1 MMHES
6 DLSMRPAWSQSVTDA
21 LVNAQQWIRQHR
33 AETAQLLSH
42 SDEHRYTP
50 HDADVLRQVLL
61 PTPAMQASWQKDGA
75 IRHDA
80 WHQQRID
87 FQPWP
92 YASYFASLTDQLK
105 QTVMEGNSDFL
116 ARLNGQQV
124 AADLVAS
131 DFVRQSIVR
140 AGGMT
145 AFGLPDGAFDREETI
160 AP

>member
-1 MMHES
+1 
-6 DLSMRPAWSQSVTDA
+6 
-21 LVNAQQWIRQHR
+21 
-33 AETAQLLSH
+33 
-42 SDEHRYTP
+42 
-50 HDADVLRQVLL
+50 
-61 PTPAMQASWQKDGA
+61 
-75 IRHDA
+75 
-80 WHQQRID
+80 
-87 FQPWP
+87 
-92 YASYFASLTDQLK
+92 
-105 QTVMEGNSDFL
+105 FL